1 MNASLI
7 SETEPAAWG
16 HATERHQTAW
26 LLPTLSITP
35 LPDAIA
41 TRLVW
46 LGATIVTGAAV
57 GSLQRLHMAMTK
69 QSPDQDG
76 PPGAAEGA
84 AICAGV
90 LQQRGD
96 SCGAS

>member
-7 SETEPAAWG
+7 SETEPAAGG

-35 LPDAIA
+35 LPDAISA
-41 TRLVW
+41 RLVW
-46 LGATIVTGAAV
+46 LGAPIVTGAAV
-57 GSLQRLHMAMTK
+57 GSVQRFDMAMTK
-69 QSPDQDG
+69 PSPDQDG
-76 PPGAAEGA
+76 PPRAAGGT

-90 LQQRGD
+90 LQLRGD
-96 SCGAS
+96 SCGAG